1 MSTYVVKRV
10 LLAVPTVLGALTLV
24 FFALH
29 LMPGD
34 PARIMLGEWVTPEA
48 LENLRHR
55 LGLDRPLYEQ
65 YLLFLRQYLTG
76 DFGRSLTTER
86 LIVGEILQRM
96 PHTLIL
102 AVAAMSLAV
111 AVGLPVG
118 VLAAV
123 YQRRLWDRLIMA
135 FALVGFATPGFWL
148 GILLILVFSVKL
160 QWLPAVGSPGFDDPG
175 SVLRHLLMPAVAL
188 AARPMALIA
197 RLTRS
202 TMLGVIR
209 EDYVRTARAK
219 GLSERVVLYRHA
231 LRNAMVSVVTIIGLN
246 FGALLGGTVLIET
259 VFARPGLG
267 KLTVD
272 SILARD
278 FPTVQA
284 TTFLVAVV
292 FVVINLLTDLVYAFI
307 DPRVKYQ

>member
-1 MSTYVVKRV
+1 TYLVKRV

-48 LENLRHR
+48 LEALRHR
-55 LGLDRPLYEQ
+55 LGLDRPLHEQ
-65 YLLFLRQYLTG
+65 YLIFLHQYLSG
-76 DFGRSLTTER
+76 DFGRSLLTER
-86 LIVGEILQRM
+86 LIITEIMARL
-96 PHTLIL
+96 PHTLLL
-102 AVAAMSLAV
+102 AVAAMALAV

-123 YQRRLWDRLIMA
+123 YHRRFWDRLIMTL
-135 FALVGFATPGFWL
+135 ALVGFATPGFWL

-160 QWLPAVGSPGFDDPG
+160 EWLPAVGSPGFDDPVA
-175 SVLRHLLMPAVAL
+175 VLRHLLMPAVAL
-188 AARPMALIA
+188 SARPMALIA
-197 RLTRS
+197 RVTRS
-202 TMLGVIR
+202 TMLEVIR
-209 EDYVRTARAK
+209 EDFVRTARAK
-219 GLSERVVLYRHA
+219 GLSERAVIYRHV
-231 LRNAMVSVVTIIGLN
+231 LRNALVSVVTIIGLN
-246 FGALLGGTVLIET
+246 FGTLLGGAVLIET

-272 SILARD
+272 AILARD

-284 TTFLVAVV
+284 TTFLVAVLFV
-292 FVVINLLTDLVYAFI
+292 FINLLTDLAYAYI

>member
-1 MSTYVVKRV
+1 MGTYVVKRV
-10 LLAVPTVLGALTLV
+10 LLAIPTVLGALTLV

-48 LENLRHR
+48 LEALRHQ

-65 YLLFLRQYLTG
+65 YFSFLGQYLRG
-76 DFGRSLTTER
+76 DFGRSLTTQR
-86 LIVGEILQRM
+86 VIIGEILQRM
-96 PHTLIL
+96 PHTLVL
-102 AVAAMSLAV
+102 AVAGMSLAV
-111 AVGLPVG
+111 VIGLPVG

-123 YQRRLWDRLIMA
+123 YHGRFWDRLIMGA
-135 FALVGFATPGFWL
+135 ALLGFATPGFWL

-160 QWLPAVGSPGFDDPG
+160 AWLPAVGTPSFDNLG
-175 SVLRHLLMPAVAL
+175 AMLRHLIMPAIAL
-188 AARPMALIA
+188 SARPMALIA

-209 EDYVRTARAK
+209 EDFVRTARAK
-219 GLSERVVLYRHA
+219 GLSERVVMYRHV
-231 LRNAMVSVVTIIGLN
+231 LRNALIAVVTIIGLN
-246 FGALLGGTVLIET
+246 FGTLLGGAVLIET

-272 SILARD
+272 AILARD

-284 TTFLVAVV
+284 TTFLVAVL
-292 FVVINLLTDLVYAFI
+292 FVIINLLTDLVYAYI